1 MRRVGGRAIQA
12 VRSRK
17 THARPPDNRQMWLG
31 GHACSV
37 HHRGSQVI
45 IRLASFRPGHV
56 DGCAVGLLAHRRS
69 RPFGGYVHQS
79 GPDLDRGARAAFCE
93 ERVARVDPFGHSAQ
107 LLREAD
113 PQRAPPRQSLG
124 GQSFHGRLTV
134 QLGTV
139 GFRLQAEGIEADHRG
154 HQPRGSRGSST
165 RESWPN
171 LAASTSNTNRV
182 MTIRMISMHP
192 ASLCTRYLS
201 NADVS

>member
-1 MRRVGGRAIQA
+1 MWTGVQWAFWPIAEA
-12 VRSRK
+12 V
-17 THARPPDNRQMWLG
+17 
-31 GHACSV
+31 
-37 HHRGSQVI
+37 
-45 IRLASFRPGHV
+45 
-56 DGCAVGLLAHRRS
+56 LLADTYTS
-69 RPFGGYVHQS
+69 QAPTWT
-79 GPDLDRGARAAFCE
+79 E

-113 PQRAPPRQSLG
+113 PQRAPRRQSLG
-124 GQSFHGRLTV
+124 GQSLHGRLTV

-171 LAASTSNTNRV
+171 LAASTSKTNRV